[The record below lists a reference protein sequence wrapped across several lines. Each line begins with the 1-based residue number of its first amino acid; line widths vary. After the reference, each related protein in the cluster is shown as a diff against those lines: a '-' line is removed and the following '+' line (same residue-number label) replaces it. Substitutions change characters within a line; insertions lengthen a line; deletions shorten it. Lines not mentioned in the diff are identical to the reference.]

1 MVDIRPYIAR
11 LDWHREPQGLY
22 APIDYAL
29 AEGGKRLRPTL
40 ALLACQLC
48 GVEAGKAVQAAL
60 ALEIFHNFT
69 LLHDD
74 VMDHA
79 SVRRGR
85 PSVNKQFGDNT
96 AILSG
101 DEMLI
106 EAYKQLQHYEPTLLA
121 QLLPVFNKMAS
132 EVCEGQQYDMDFET
146 MADEQVSK
154 DDYMN
159 MIRLKTSVLLAAALQ
174 MGAIVAGASKQ
185 QQEDLYMFG
194 IHLGLAF
201 QIQDDVLDVY
211 GDERTFGKAIGGDI
225 CEGKKTYLFLAARD
239 NATQE
244 DKVLLRQMMALPSAT
259 AQERKHKIERVTLLY
274 NRLRAR
280 EEAMTLIND
289 HTTQALNILSHF
301 PQQEARQTLEQLA
314 QQLLTRQS

>member
-22 APIDYAL
+22 ASIDYAL

-40 ALLACQLC
+40 ALLACQIC
-48 GVEAGKAVQAAL
+48 GEDVEKAVPAAL

-85 PSVNKQFGDNT
+85 PSVNKRFGDNT

-121 QLLPVFNKMAS
+121 QLLLVFNKMAS

-174 MGAIVAGASKQ
+174 MGAIVAGGTKQ
-185 QQEDLYMFG
+185 QQEDLYTFG

-244 DKVLLRQMMALPSAT
+244 DKVLLRQLMALPSAT
-259 AQERKHKIERVTLLY
+259 AQERKHKIEQVTLLY

-280 EEAMTLIND
+280 EEAMKLIND
-289 HTTQALNILSHF
+289 HTTQAFDILSRF
-301 PQQEARQTLEQLA
+301 PQQEARQTLEQLT

>member
-48 GVEAGKAVQAAL
+48 GVEAEKAVQAAL

-185 QQEDLYMFG
+185 QQEDLFTFG

-239 NATQE
+239 NASQE

-259 AQERKHKIERVTLLY
+259 AQERKHKIEQVTLLY

>member
-1 MVDIRPYIAR
+1 MIDIRPYIAR
-11 LDWHREPQGLY
+11 LDWHCEPQGLY

-48 GVEAGKAVQAAL
+48 GEEAEKAVPAAL

-106 EAYKQLQHYEPTLLA
+106 EAYKQLQHYEPSLLA

-174 MGAIVAGASKQ
+174 MGAIVAGGTKQ
-185 QQEDLYMFG
+185 QQEDLYAFG

-239 NATQE
+239 NASE
-244 DKVLLRQMMALPSAT
+244 EEKALLRQMMALPSAT
-259 AQERKHKIERVTLLY
+259 AQERKYKIEQVTLLY

-280 EEAMTLIND
+280 EEAMKGIGY
-289 HTTQALNILSHF
+289 HTTQALNILSRF

>member
-48 GVEAGKAVQAAL
+48 GVEAEKAVQAAL

-185 QQEDLYMFG
+185 QQEDLYTFG

-225 CEGKKTYLFLAARD
+225 CEGKKTYLFFAARD

-259 AQERKHKIERVTLLY
+259 AQERKHKIEQVTLLY

-280 EEAMTLIND
+280 EEAMKLIND

>member
-48 GVEAGKAVQAAL
+48 GVEAEKAVQAAL

-121 QLLPVFNKMAS
+121 QLLLVFNKMAS

-244 DKVLLRQMMALPSAT
+244 DKVLLRQLMALPSAT
-259 AQERKHKIERVTLLY
+259 AQERKHKIEQVTLLY

>member
-48 GVEAGKAVQAAL
+48 GAEAGKAVQAAL

-174 MGAIVAGASKQ
+174 MGAIVASASKQ

-259 AQERKHKIERVTLLY
+259 AQERKHKIEQVTLLY

>member
-185 QQEDLYMFG
+185 QQEDLYTFG

-239 NATQE
+239 NASQE

-259 AQERKHKIERVTLLY
+259 AQERKHKIEQVTLLY

>member
-1 MVDIRPYIAR
+1 MIDIRPYIAR
-11 LDWHREPQGLY
+11 LDWHRAPQGLY

-48 GVEAGKAVQAAL
+48 GGDAQKAVPAAL

-79 SVRRGR
+79 LVRRGR
-85 PSVNKQFGDNT
+85 LSVNKQFGDNT

-106 EAYKQLQHYEPTLLA
+106 EAYKQLQHYEPSLLA

-146 MADEQVSK
+146 IADEQVSK

-174 MGAIVAGASKQ
+174 MGAIVAGGSKQ
-185 QQEDLYMFG
+185 QQDDLYAFG

-211 GDERTFGKAIGGDI
+211 GDERTFGKVIGGDI
-225 CEGKKTYLFLAARD
+225 CEGKKTYLFLVARD
-239 NATQE
+239 NASE
-244 DKVLLRQMMALPSAT
+244 EEKALLRQMMALPSAT
-259 AQERKHKIERVTLLY
+259 AQERKHKIEQVTLLY

-280 EEAMTLIND
+280 EEAMKGIEY
-289 HTTQALNILSHF
+289 HTTQALNILSRF
-301 PQQEARQTLEQLA
+301 PQQEAHQTLEQLA

>member
-121 QLLPVFNKMAS
+121 QLLLVFNKMAS

-185 QQEDLYMFG
+185 QQEDLYTFG

-244 DKVLLRQMMALPSAT
+244 DKVILRQMMALPSAT
-259 AQERKHKIERVTLLY
+259 AQERKHKIEQVTLLY

-280 EEAMTLIND
+280 EEAMKLIND

>member
-185 QQEDLYMFG
+185 QQEDLFTFG

-239 NATQE
+239 NASQE

-259 AQERKHKIERVTLLY
+259 AQERKHKIEQVTLLY

-280 EEAMTLIND
+280 EEAMKLIND

>member
-185 QQEDLYMFG
+185 QQEDLFTFG

-239 NATQE
+239 NASQE

-259 AQERKHKIERVTLLY
+259 AQERKHKIEQVTLLY